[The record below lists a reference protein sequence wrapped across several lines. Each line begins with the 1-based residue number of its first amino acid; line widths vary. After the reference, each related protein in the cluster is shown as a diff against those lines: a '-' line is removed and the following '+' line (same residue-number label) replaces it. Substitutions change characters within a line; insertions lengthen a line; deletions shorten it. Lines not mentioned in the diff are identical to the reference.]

1 MEPPTI
7 PRQRLVRDYSD
18 EDPATPSRPRTSSYR
33 DNWLSPHGNDKYVIH
48 EEPEHPDDFSL
59 EPQRLDLNL
68 SPINESSSYEQSV
81 STQPTSISAY
91 STTRLADFFSP
102 DVLHI
107 VLHNPTTAHQ
117 LRKFARSR
125 LCGENLDFLEKV
137 SFSSTC
143 RNVINTIYR

>member
-1 MEPPTI
+1 MEPPVVA
-7 PRQRLVRDYSD
+7 RQRLVRDYSD
-18 EDPATPSRPRTSSYR
+18 ENVVTPLRARSSSYR
-33 DNWLSPHGNDKYVIH
+33 EDYLSPQRNDKYIIH
-48 EEPEHPDDFSL
+48 EEDERQDDFSL

-81 STQPTSISAY
+81 STQPTTVSAY

-102 DVLHI
+102 EILQI

-117 LRKFARSR
+117 FRKFARTR

-137 SFSSTC
+137 SS
-143 RNVINTIYR
+143 

>member
-1 MEPPTI
+1 MEPPVVA
-7 PRQRLVRDYSD
+7 RQRLVRDYSD
-18 EDPATPSRPRTSSYR
+18 ENAVTPLRMRASSHR
-33 DNWLSPHGNDKYVIH
+33 EEWLSPQRNDKYIIQ
-48 EEPEHPDDFSL
+48 EENEHLDDYSL
-59 EPQRLDLNL
+59 EPQKLDLNL

-81 STQPTSISAY
+81 STQPTSVTAY

-137 SFSSTC
+137 SAQVTA
-143 RNVINTIYR
+143 RYRY